1 MTLTRLWYYAT
12 AMKFIFLLLTGF
24 LALVPAFGQSPQTY
38 NDGHGGQVQ
47 IKMGDLAFADE
58 LIYNRAGTPAPIT
71 SASNPKIALGK
82 PDFDGFTGGFLSL
95 GCGGEVILKFTDNA
109 LINIP
114 GDDLYVF
121 EMGKYVEK
129 TRLYIGKD
137 TTHWIDVGELAG
149 GRTSVD
155 IGSVTTPGETFAYV
169 RLVDLK
175 SDCHG
180 SWPGADIDAVA
191 AIGSGR
197 KLIFRTEFLFD
208 FNQAVLKPSAC
219 KTLDSLAMSLPTGKK
234 FTMSISG
241 FTDSLGQSAFNETLS
256 RRRAE
261 AVATYFKER
270 IQKTQVVYY
279 CFGYGELYMQAMNNS
294 EAGRQKNRRVELVLG
309 EE

>member
-1 MTLTRLWYYAT
+1 
-12 AMKFIFLLLTGF
+12 MKLVFFLLTGILVGTHA
-24 LALVPAFGQSPQTY
+24 LAQSSQTY
-38 NDGHGGQVQ
+38 SDGHGGQVQ
-47 IKMGDLAFADE
+47 IKMGDLAFADV
-58 LIYNRAGTPAPIT
+58 LIQHHAGTPAPIT
-71 SASNPKIALGK
+71 SAGNANTVIGK

-95 GCGGEVILKFTDNA
+95 GCGGEVILQFTDNA

-121 EMGKYVEK
+121 ELGKYVEK

-137 TTHWIDVGELAG
+137 TLHWIDVGELAG

-155 IGSVTTPGETFAYV
+155 IGSVTTPGETFSFV

-191 AIGSGR
+191 AIGSGK

-208 FNQAVLKPSAC
+208 FNQAVLKPEAC
-219 KTLDSLAMSLPTGKK
+219 KTLDSLARSLPAGQK

-241 FTDSLGQSAFNETLS
+241 FTDSLGQTAFNETLS

-261 AVATYFKER
+261 AVARYFKAQ
-270 IQKTQVVYY
+270 IKQTQVVYF
-279 CFGYGELYMQAMNNS
+279 CFGYGEKHALAANNT
-294 EAGRQKNRRVELVLG
+294 ELGRQKNRRVELVLG
-309 EE
+309 EAQ